1 MATVWKLT
9 KPARR
14 GEGAWLSDTCS
25 VLQKCLISSCA
36 LGIGIWFSKSTMEV
50 SQWWDGFVGC
60 YLGYCLCLSF
70 TFQYQVF
77 SLSSCTSYSLHV
89 ATLEMRNLIKKI
101 QINKISLILKWEN
114 KRSII
119 WRIFFFPFWKRATT
133 LKQVVWQGYLE
144 GYLDDTS
151 HFLGTYLLCP
161 RNLPCFISLDSNFQ
175 RSVIIILILQMRKM
189 KIKEVR

>member
-1 MATVWKLT
+1 MATVWQLT
-9 KPARR
+9 KPMHR

-50 SQWWDGFVGC
+50 SEWWDGFVGC

-70 TFQYQVF
+70 TFRYQVF
-77 SLSSCTSYSLHV
+77 SLSSCTSNCVHV
-89 ATLEMRNLIKKI
+89 ATLEMRNLIKKV

-119 WRIFFFPFWKRATT
+119 WRIFFFLFGSELLLWNR
-133 LKQVVWQGYLE
+133 LFLWQGHLE
-144 GYLDDTS
+144 WWY
-151 HFLGTYLLCP
+151 FLFLRYLLCP
-161 RNLPCFISLDSNFQ
+161 EHLPCFISLNSNFQ
-175 RSVIIILILQMRKM
+175 RSVITILILQMRKM